1 MAELAALIPPSVW
14 AFALAALLIELTPG
28 PNMTYLAIVSVS
40 DGWRAG
46 FATVAGVALG
56 LAAIGLIAA
65 FGVAAIIQSSD
76 TLYEILRWAGVAY
89 LLWLAFEGWRGEAAQ
104 DEAPTHARFFLRG
117 LVTNLLNPKAA
128 VFYIAVLPKFV
139 DNALPVLSQ
148 TLTLSA
154 VYVTVATLIHSVIVL
169 LAGSLEPFL
178 TLILPESSGYGGRC
192 LCFWR
197 WLRCGLRG
205 RPHDRIGQSPK
216 CHSIRRSVFVRCV

>member
-1 MAELAALIPPSVW
+1 MDALAALIPPSVW

-56 LAAIGLIAA
+56 LAVIGLIAA

-76 TLYEILRWAGVAY
+76 TLYEVLRWAGVAY
-89 LLWLAFEGWRGEAAQ
+89 LLWLAYEGWRGVAAGMT
-104 DEAPTHARFFLRG
+104 EPSHARFFMRG

-128 VFYIAVLPKFV
+128 VFYVAVLPKFV
-139 DNALPVLSQ
+139 DTSLPVLSQ

-154 VYVTVATLIHSVIVL
+154 VYVAVATIVHSLIVL
-169 LAGSLEPFL
+169 LAGSLEPLL
-178 TLILPESSGYGGRC
+178 TDPAREQRV
-192 LCFWR
+192 
-197 WLRCGLRG
+197 
-205 RPHDRIGQSPK
+205 
-216 CHSIRRSVFVRCV
+216 RRALSLLLALVALWFAWSTAR

>member
-56 LAAIGLIAA
+56 LATIGLIAA
-65 FGVAAIIQSSD
+65 LGVAALIQSSD
-76 TLYEILRWAGVAY
+76 TLYEMLRWAGVAY
-89 LLWLAFEGWRGEAAQ
+89 LLWLAWEGWRGEAAR
-104 DEAPTHARFFLRG
+104 EEVPTDASYFLRG

-128 VFYIAVLPKFV
+128 VFYVAVLPKFV
-139 DNALPVLSQ
+139 DASLPLLAQ

-154 VYVTVATLIHSVIVL
+154 VYVTIATLIHALIVL
-169 LAGSLEPFL
+169 LAGSLEPLL
-178 TLILPESSGYGGRC
+178 TDPARE
-192 LCFWR
+192 
-197 WLRCGLRG
+197 
-205 RPHDRIGQSPK
+205 QK
-216 CHSIRRSVFVRCV
+216 VRRALSLLLALVALWFAWSTAR

>member
-40 DGWRAG
+40 NGWRAG

-56 LAAIGLIAA
+56 LAAVGLVAA

-76 TLYEILRWAGVAY
+76 TLYEILRWSGVFY
-89 LLWLAFEGWRGEAAQ
+89 LLWLAYEGWRGEAAR
-104 DEAPTHARFFLRG
+104 ESAPTDTGYFLRG

-128 VFYIAVLPKFV
+128 VFYVAVLPKFV
-139 DNALPVLSQ
+139 DASLPVLAQ

-154 VYVTVATLIHSVIVL
+154 VYVAIATLIHALIVL
-169 LAGSLEPFL
+169 LAGSLEPLL
-178 TLILPESSGYGGRC
+178 TDPALER
-192 LCFWR
+192 
-197 WLRCGLRG
+197 
-205 RPHDRIGQSPK
+205 HV
-216 CHSIRRSVFVRCV
+216 RRVLSLLLALVALWFAWSTAR